1 MNLICVHRLLLI
13 MQWLLSHPEFI
24 SNPIYIAGD
33 SFSGMIVPVV
43 AEEIAKGG
51 DISNHFSYN

>member
-1 MNLICVHRLLLI
+1 